1 MTHKRLGVCPPW
13 GEIVGRIRA
22 SEPGAVADLY
32 YLLLGFRDRLRSKVG
47 VAADDL
53 YHDLIVD
60 LIPQIQRGAIRDPR
74 RLAGFVT
81 CVINRNVAD
90 HWDRTRKIRDREQSA
105 ERTHGLRSGSTDP
118 ETMAIQQEHRQIAAR
133 VLSEMP
139 QRDREVLVRFYVNE
153 ETPAQ
158 IQREM
163 VLSSNQFRLLK
174 SRAKARFSK
183 AVQASLPAQSPAV

>member
-1 MTHKRLGVCPPW
+1 
-13 GEIVGRIRA
+13 
-22 SEPGAVADLY
+22 
-32 YLLLGFRDRLRSKVG
+32 
-47 VAADDL
+47 
-53 YHDLIVD
+53 
-60 LIPQIQRGAIRDPR
+60 
-74 RLAGFVT
+74 
-81 CVINRNVAD
+81 
-90 HWDRTRKIRDREQSA
+90 
-105 ERTHGLRSGSTDP
+105 
-118 ETMAIQQEHRQIAAR
+118 MAIQQEHRQIAAR